1 MIQFS
6 HHDNLIHCLQ
16 ACIYESWQS
25 VAKASLND
33 VAFDKSM
40 RGTEKKCHYAIVLVG
55 FLYAFVVSIDV
66 SFLQT
71 VRNCVICKMLKSKS
85 CILGSIYYLALHVR
99 LDMYDGWPVNTVFP
113 KETQDV
119 IRIQGMHEGSHEV
132 VAAWNINAV
141 GV

>member
-25 VAKASLND
+25 IAKASLND

-85 CILGSIYYLALHVR
+85 AMLGSVDYLTLNRWLYVDDR
-99 LDMYDGWPVNTVFP
+99 RPISYILVE
-113 KETQDV
+113 ETQDIV
-119 IRIQGMHEGSHEV
+119 RV
-132 VAAWNINAV
+132 
-141 GV
+141 